1 MATDSTLQ
9 KIADNLL
16 AQFDKTLLDLIIQQ
30 IFLLATKY

>member
-16 AQFDKTLLDLIIQQ
+16 AQFDKTLLD
-30 IFLLATKY
+30 KVVSR

>member
-16 AQFDKTLLDLIIQQ
+16 AQFDRLYLIIQQ

>member
-16 AQFDKTLLDLIIQQ
+16 AQFDKTLLDNPR
-30 IFLLATKY
+30 FLE